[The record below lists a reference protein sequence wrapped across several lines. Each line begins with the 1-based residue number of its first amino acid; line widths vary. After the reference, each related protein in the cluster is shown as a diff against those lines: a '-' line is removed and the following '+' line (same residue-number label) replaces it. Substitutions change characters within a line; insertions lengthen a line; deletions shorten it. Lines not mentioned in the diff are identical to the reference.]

1 MGRVL
6 AIDYGAKRTG
16 LAVTDPMQIIASPL
30 ETVASAQ
37 LMQFLKSYEEKEG
50 IEAFVVGIPR
60 TLENK
65 NTDASKCVFQL
76 LQLLKKHFP
85 EKKVHQIDERFTSVM
100 AQQAMIMG
108 GMKKSDRKIKGN
120 VDKISAAIILQS
132 YLERK

>member
-65 NTDASKCVFQL
+65 NTDASKYVFQL

-120 VDKISAAIILQS
+120 IDKISAAIILQS

>member
-65 NTDASKCVFQL
+65 NTDASKYVFQL